1 MKKEVTTFTMEELL
15 CLHLL
20 GYSVNDIVSQKS
32 TFQKQTE
39 IPTKETNKIE
49 FLKTTIAKSKRIF
62 EKAKNIL
69 EDQSKAGVVSIPYHA
84 NDYPRSLM
92 DLKNS
97 PLLIHLLGNKEVLYN
112 ENTVAIIGARRAN
125 NIGRNAAYR
134 LAQEYASREHAI
146 ISGLALGC
154 DSTAHRGCL
163 DVQGETIAIVGSG
176 LDITHPIE
184 NKSLQEEILDNG
196 GLLLSEQPF
205 RTQATPRR
213 LVARNRLQAALAKQ
227 VIVAQ
232 CPVKSGTMYTVE
244 FARKMK
250 RDVFAVAYN
259 YYNEFSS
266 GNEYL
271 IKEHIGK
278 PIIF

>member
-1 MKKEVTTFTMEELL
+1 M
-15 CLHLL
+15 
-20 GYSVNDIVSQKS
+20 
-32 TFQKQTE
+32 
-39 IPTKETNKIE
+39 
-49 FLKTTIAKSKRIF
+49 
-62 EKAKNIL
+62 
-69 EDQSKAGVVSIPYHA
+69 
-84 NDYPRSLM
+84 
-92 DLKNS
+92 
-97 PLLIHLLGNKEVLYN
+97 
-112 ENTVAIIGARRAN
+112 
-125 NIGRNAAYR
+125 
-134 LAQEYASREHAI
+134 
-146 ISGLALGC
+146 
-154 DSTAHRGCL
+154 
-163 DVQGETIAIVGSG
+163 
-176 LDITHPIE
+176 DITHPIE

-244 FARKMK
+244 FAREMK